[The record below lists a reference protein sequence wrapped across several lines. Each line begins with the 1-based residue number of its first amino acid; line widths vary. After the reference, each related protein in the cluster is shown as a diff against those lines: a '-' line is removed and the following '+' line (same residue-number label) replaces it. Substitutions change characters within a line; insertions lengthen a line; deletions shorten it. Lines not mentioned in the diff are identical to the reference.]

1 MRYKFGLFFE
11 PVLGWERH
19 LLSQNFKIFREWFH
33 QQIIHLKVPFT
44 FSFHLSL
51 IFLTNLDLFDPF
63 LGWWLHYG
71 KSKLQNF
78 EIEVSKTNTAPQISL
93 YSWLSSLYHDW
104 YMKYKFG
111 LFWPNFGLMTSP
123 RESKLL
129 YFEKWFQKQA
139 PHFKVALNIDFDLFI
154 NLDKVATTLGPFYPI
169 WR

>member
-44 FSFHLSL
+44 FSFHLSF

-63 LGWWLHYG
+63 LGWWLHHG
-71 KSKLQNF
+71 ESKLQNF

-111 LFWPNFGLMTSP
+111 PFLTKFWINDITTRVKTAIFWKMISETSSSLQSCFKYWFWSFYQP
-123 RESKLL
+123 R
-129 YFEKWFQKQA
+129 
-139 PHFKVALNIDFDLFI
+139 
-154 NLDKVATTLGPFYPI
+154 
-169 WR
+169 